1 MGRQRLNKR
10 CLFERSGVILEWMGR
25 YTVISISLICG
36 LLASAGCG
44 KRHVAGTGPG
54 LSPGCVVLAGAESQP
69 DTIRI
74 ALAGNIDPRNAPVPR
89 NDSERILFS
98 HLYETLITIDC
109 EGEAHPGLA
118 AEWHDGDGGKRWTFR
133 LRRDARFWDG
143 SPVTSRDI
151 VDCWQRAEIEPFIW
165 EAGVDSVAAAGE
177 NTVNIYFA
185 NQREELPRELSAPP
199 FAVAKMKSRWPLG
212 STPGSINIEPMYSS
226 LMYRRP
232 LTVTP
237 VSGPGGPVLV
247 FLEPGSSTTF
257 DSRDLLEGQA
267 DVLITRDPDVIE
279 YASARP
285 HLETIPLPWL
295 RTYVLLSTTRV
306 LEIRLGDS
314 PAGLDRQFMDD
325 LARDAVHG
333 IARGHEATDWWT
345 KINWCA
351 AMAEGA
357 GWNEFSAPYIHVPN
371 SDGSRRIVF
380 DENDPVARG
389 IAERIVA
396 LSAAGPGSSH
406 AEAKLAAAVP
416 ELAEGT
422 VGLSAAGIT
431 KTELAVSLKDGDD
444 FAYII
449 WLPLHPSDPCN
460 GIMQLVNRVNWL
472 SHLGDDFAG
481 ALLPL
486 VDTRSCAIV
495 RRGTAGLSIDWYGNI
510 YISGSLAR
518 PSMPPP
524 GR

>member
-1 MGRQRLNKR
+1 MSLPVIGGIFKRMRKSLTILTAALCGSLTLSACGGRHAI
-10 CLFERSGVILEWMGR
+10 ETE
-25 YTVISISLICG
+25 
-36 LLASAGCG
+36 
-44 KRHVAGTGPG
+44 PP
-54 LSPGCVVLAGAESQP
+54 LSPGCVVLAGAGSQP

-98 HLYETLITIDC
+98 HLYETLFTIDC
-109 EGEAHPGLA
+109 EGKVHPGLA
-118 AEWHDGDGGKRWTFR
+118 AEWYGGDGGKRWTFR

-151 VDCWQRAEIEPFIW
+151 VDCWQNTGVEPFVW

-185 NQREELPRELSAPP
+185 NQRKDLPHELSAPP
-199 FAVAKMKSRWPLG
+199 FAVAKIKSRWPLG
-212 STPGSINIEPMYSS
+212 TTPGSINIEAMVSS

-232 LTVTP
+232 FTISP
-237 VSGPGGPVLV
+237 VSGKGGPVLV
-247 FLEPGSSTTF
+247 FLEPGSSETF
-257 DSRDLLEGQA
+257 DSRDLLEGQV
-267 DVLITRDPDVIE
+267 DVMITRDPDVIE

-285 HLETIPLPWL
+285 HLETVPLPWL

-306 LEIRLGDS
+306 MEIRLGDS
-314 PAGLDRQFMDD
+314 PAAFDGEFTGD
-325 LARDAVHG
+325 LARDAVPG
-333 IARGHEATDWWT
+333 VARGHEAPDWWA

-357 GWNEFSAPYIHVPN
+357 GWDGFSAPYTRMPS

-380 DENDPVARG
+380 DEDDPVARG
-389 IAERIVA
+389 LAERIVA
-396 LSAAGPGSSH
+396 LGAAGPGSSP

-422 VGLSAAGIT
+422 VDLSATGIQD
-431 KTELAVSLKDGDD
+431 TELAESLKEGND

-449 WLPLHPSDPCN
+449 WLPLHPSDPCT

-472 SHLGDDFAG
+472 SHLGDDFSD

-486 VDTRSCAIV
+486 VDTRNYAIV
-495 RRGTAGLSIDWYGNI
+495 RRGTAGLTIDWYGNI
-510 YISGSLAR
+510 YITGTIDS
-518 PSMPPP
+518 PVKPQP

>member
-1 MGRQRLNKR
+1 M
-10 CLFERSGVILEWMGR
+10 E
-25 YTVISISLICG
+25 
-36 LLASAGCG
+36 
-44 KRHVAGTGPG
+44 TGPARA
-54 LSPGCVVLAGAESQP
+54 PDCAVLAGAEEQP
-69 DTIRI
+69 DTISI
-74 ALAGNIDPRNAPVPR
+74 ALAGNVDPRNAPVPR

-109 EGEAHPGLA
+109 EGKVHPGLA
-118 AEWHDGDGGKRWTFR
+118 TEWYDGDGGKRWTFR

-143 SPVTSRDI
+143 SLVTSRDI
-151 VDCWQRAEIEPFIW
+151 VDCWQSAAIEPFIW

-177 NTVNIYFA
+177 NTINIYFS
-185 NQREELPRELSAPP
+185 NQREELPRELSAPS
-199 FAVAKMKSRWPLG
+199 FAVAKIGGRWPLG
-212 STPGSINIEPMYSS
+212 STPGSINIEPMHSS

-237 VSGPGGPVLV
+237 VSGDGGPVLV

-279 YASARP
+279 YASARQ

-314 PAGLDRQFMDD
+314 PSGLGRQFTDD
-325 LARDAVHG
+325 LARDAVPG
-333 IARGHEATDWWT
+333 LSRGHETPDWWNR
-345 KINWCA
+345 INWCA

-357 GWNEFSAPYIHVPN
+357 GWKEFSAPYVHVPS
-371 SDGSRRIVF
+371 SDGTRRIVF

-389 IAERIVA
+389 LAERIVA
-396 LSAAGPGSSH
+396 LGAAGPGSSPG
-406 AEAKLAAAVP
+406 EANLAAAIP
-416 ELAEGT
+416 DLAEGP
-422 VGLSAAGIT
+422 VSLSATGIT
-431 KTELAVSLKDGDD
+431 ETELAASLREGDD
-444 FAYII
+444 FAYVI
-449 WLPLHPSDPCN
+449 WLPLHPSDPCT
-460 GIMQLVNRVNWL
+460 GIMRLVHRVNWL
-472 SHLGDDFAG
+472 SQLGDDFAD

-495 RRGTAGLSIDWYGNI
+495 RKGTAGLSIDWSGNI
-510 YISGSLAR
+510 YITGALDR